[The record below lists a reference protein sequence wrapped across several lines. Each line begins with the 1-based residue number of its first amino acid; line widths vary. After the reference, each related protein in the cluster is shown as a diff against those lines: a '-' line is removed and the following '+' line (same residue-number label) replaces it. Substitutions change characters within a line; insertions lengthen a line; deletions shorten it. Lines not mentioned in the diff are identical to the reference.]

1 MTAVMTNKEITPKS
15 EAHLPQGW
23 QATSDEIDLRE
34 LVLVLWRHK
43 GLIFLI
49 TAFFAVAGAI
59 YALTAPQQWSAKAV
73 IAEPKPEDLLPMKKI
88 SVQASALGLSGLPD
102 EKSLY
107 QEFVQEFNAYE
118 NRRDYLKDS
127 PLFAEE
133 IKESALD
140 DKAQR
145 RWLRDWANLVTA
157 KPVDIK
163 SEEPGITIT
172 FAAPAAEMSLAMLEG
187 YVGYIV
193 KLQQRKLIERLGA
206 QRDLQLEEMNTLYTV
221 MQEEAKRTLQ
231 QEISEVALAN
241 RVARAAGVSAPL
253 ERTSS
258 QERFSILL
266 GSKGLEEKLVLLKS
280 LDLIVYQPGLQQLQ
294 AQIDRLKRISLEG
307 ISFRPFSYLDAPDE
321 PQSRDKPK
329 RPLVMVLATLLGG
342 MLGVGIVLVRHVF
355 RRPEPA

>member
-1 MTAVMTNKEITPKS
+1 MNKQVFENS
-15 EAHLPQGW
+15 DSQLPQGW
-23 QATSDEIDLRE
+23 QASSGDEIDLRE
-34 LVLVLWRHK
+34 LILVLWREK
-43 GLIFLI
+43 VLILLI
-49 TAFFAVAGAI
+49 TVLFAAVGVG

-73 IAEPKPEDLLPMKKI
+73 ITEPKPEDLLPMRKI
-88 SVQASALGLSGLPD
+88 SAQVSALGLVGFPD

-118 NRRDYLKDS
+118 NRRDYLKAS
-127 PLFAEE
+127 PLFAEH
-133 IKESALD
+133 IKELALD

-157 KPVDIK
+157 KPVDK
-163 SEEPGITIT
+163 KGEEPGIAIT
-172 FAAPAAEMSLAMLEG
+172 FAAPAAETSLAMLEG

-193 KLQQRKLIERLGA
+193 NLQQQKLIERLRA
-206 QRDLQLEEMNTLYTV
+206 QRDLQLEEMNAHYAV
-221 MQEEAKRTLQ
+221 MQEDAKQALQ
-231 QEISEVALAN
+231 QEIFEITLAGSVAK
-241 RVARAAGVSAPL
+241 AAGVSTPL
-253 ERTSS
+253 ERTGS

-266 GSKGLEEKLVLLKS
+266 GSKVLEEKLTLLKS
-280 LDLIVYQPGLQQLQ
+280 LDLALYQPGLQKLQ
-294 AQIDRLKRISLEG
+294 AQIARLKRISLEG

-329 RPLVMVLATLLGG
+329 RPLVVVLATLLGG